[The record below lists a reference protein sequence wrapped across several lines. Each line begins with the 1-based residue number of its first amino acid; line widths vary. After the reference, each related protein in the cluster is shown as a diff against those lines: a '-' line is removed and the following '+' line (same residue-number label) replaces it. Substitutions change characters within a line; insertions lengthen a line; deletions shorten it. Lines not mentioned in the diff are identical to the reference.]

1 MAGQAIHPAHSFRPR
16 SSLPCLATTHHRAP
30 PRVSPL
36 WPLQREFGSRN
47 SIPAAA
53 ITSGDIKGQP
63 APCLVSA
70 GIAASKVG
78 TCSCVRK
85 RKSPTCQIHNS
96 WTCLRSKLQ
105 PVDRKPYVHVPSLRS
120 PQFPSNTA
128 QPPVFIPSSVGC
140 KAPKSRVTTFPKIF
154 VEYFQSLTA
163 ISSLAPHPPIPY
175 W

>member
-63 APCLVSA
+63 APCLVSPLPGEFSMNNTQSQIFKNILA
-70 GIAASKVG
+70 LLSTTYRQCPNGPPSPRA
-78 TCSCVRK
+78 TLK
-85 RKSPTCQIHNS
+85 REKILRDYQSNKPLLRPLEFPIHS
-96 WTCLRSKLQ
+96 RA
-105 PVDRKPYVHVPSLRS
+105 P
-120 PQFPSNTA
+120 NT
-128 QPPVFIPSSVGC
+128 ILY
-140 KAPKSRVTTFPKIF
+140 RR
-154 VEYFQSLTA
+154 E
-163 ISSLAPHPPIPY
+163 
-175 W
+175 